1 MANDENLVSLAD
13 RTTDEKREIAIK
25 GGIASG
31 IARRRKRDM
40 KDAIDLLLS
49 NPCKL
54 KGKDGNALKKF
65 AKEVGI
71 PEEDMDNQMAMIIS
85 MFKVSLSGGKNSV
98 SAATFLRDTVG
109 EKPVEVVEMNASVE
123 KTAKEIDDYVESRS
137 K

>member
-1 MANDENLVSLAD
+1 MAQEDLIPMNE
-13 RTTDEKREIAIK
+13 RTKEEQKEIATK

-31 IARRRKRDM
+31 VARRRKRDM

-49 NPCKL
+49 NPCNL
-54 KGKDGNALKKF
+54 KSKDGDSIKKL
-65 AKEVGI
+65 AKQLGI
-71 PEEDMDNQMAMIIS
+71 KEEDMDNQMAMIIS

-109 EKPVEVVEMNASVE
+109 EKPVEVVEMNASVD

>member
-1 MANDENLVSLAD
+1 MANEENLQPV
-13 RTTDEKREIAIK
+13 RTEEEARELGRK

-31 IARRRKRDM
+31 IARRRKRNM

-49 NPCKL
+49 NPCNL
-54 KGKDGNALKKF
+54 SSKDGKTIKQLAQQL
-65 AKEVGI
+65 GI
-71 PEEDMDNQMAMIIS
+71 PEEDIDNQMAMIIS

-109 EKPVEVVEMNASVE
+109 EKPIDVVEMNGSVD
-123 KTAKEIDDYVESRS
+123 KVAKEVDEYVESRS